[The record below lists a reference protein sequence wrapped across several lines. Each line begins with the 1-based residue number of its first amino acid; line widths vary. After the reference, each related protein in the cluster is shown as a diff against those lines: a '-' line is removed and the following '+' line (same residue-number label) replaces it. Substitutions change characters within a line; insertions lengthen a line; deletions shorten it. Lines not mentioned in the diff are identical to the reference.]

1 MDFVLNWIDQL
12 SSFNQGL
19 LGSAV
24 FAISSW
30 FVQKVFSKAKS
41 SGSEFLD
48 AYITLDVHKH
58 VLHKHYVRSKN
69 IQMAS
74 YGSSIA
80 LLLAARWVILAFMS
94 LIFVFGVQSALDGK
108 WLYVVG
114 AWVSFNYMFEARN
127 WVKDSGTD
135 KSVAHIDQEKVQA
148 VTEKLIPELVN
159 NSESKHEIEQSK
171 NG

>member
-1 MDFVLNWIDQL
+1 MELILNWIGQL
-12 SSFNQGL
+12 NSFYQGL

-30 FVQKVFSKAKS
+30 VVQKLFNKTKS
-41 SGSEFLD
+41 SGSEFLE
-48 AYITLDVHKH
+48 AYSTLDVHKH
-58 VLHKHYVRSKN
+58 LLHKHYVRSKD
-69 IQMAS
+69 IQLAS

-80 LLLAARWVILAFMS
+80 LLIAARWVLLAFMC

-108 WLYVVG
+108 WLYVIG

-127 WVKDSGTD
+127 WVKDSGSD
-135 KSVAHIDQEKVQA
+135 ASIAHIDKDKVQV
-148 VTEKLIPELVN
+148 VTESLIPELIDN
-159 NSESKHEIEQSK
+159 PESKPESAQPP

>member
-1 MDFVLNWIDQL
+1 MDFILNWIDQL
-12 SSFNQGL
+12 NSFYQGV

-30 FVQKVFSKAKS
+30 FAQKIFTKAKS
-41 SGSEFLD
+41 SGSEFLN

-80 LLLAARWVILAFMS
+80 LLNAARWAILAFMS

-114 AWVSFNYMFEARN
+114 AWVSFNYMFEARS
-127 WVKDSGTD
+127 WVKDSGTG
-135 KSVAHIDQEKVQA
+135 KSVAHIDKDKVQA
-148 VTEKLIPELVN
+148 VTETLIPEFVN
-159 NSESKHEIEQSK
+159 NSGNNPEIEQPK

>member
-1 MDFVLNWIDQL
+1 MDYILNWIEQL
-12 SSFNQGL
+12 NSFYQGL

-24 FAISSW
+24 FALSSW
-30 FVQKVFSKAKS
+30 FVQKLFSKAKS
-41 SGSEFLD
+41 TGSEFLD
-48 AYITLDVHKH
+48 AYITLDIHKH

-80 LLLAARWVILAFMS
+80 LLLAARWAILSFMI

-135 KSVAHIDQEKVQA
+135 KSIAHIEKDKVQA
-148 VTEKLIPELVN
+148 VTKKLIPELVEQAE
-159 NSESKHEIEQSK
+159 NSQEIEQPK
-171 NG
+171 NS